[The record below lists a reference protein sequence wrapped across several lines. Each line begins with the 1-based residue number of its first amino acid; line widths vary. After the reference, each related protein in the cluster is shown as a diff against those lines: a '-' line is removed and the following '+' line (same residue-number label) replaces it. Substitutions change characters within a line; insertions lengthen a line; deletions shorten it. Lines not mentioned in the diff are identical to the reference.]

1 VKIAPPAQLSAGG
14 LGPNLRS
21 APLWERWPTGQT
33 GHKTKQDKMKSKQ
46 TQYWNVK
53 HVTKIAFLGAIIAS
67 FATNIA
73 FADNPQLQER
83 LSLQRAMDAKIRGV
97 PTIGVYS
104 NRNGLSNATDNE
116 RPVVRLH
123 IHMNAHGQTFAAYES
138 AK

>member
-1 VKIAPPAQLSAGG
+1 
-14 LGPNLRS
+14 
-21 APLWERWPTGQT
+21 
-33 GHKTKQDKMKSKQ
+33 MK
-46 TQYWNVK
+46 
-53 HVTKIAFLGAIIAS
+53 HITKIAFLGAIIAS

-104 NRNGLSNATDNE
+104 NRNGLSGTTNNE
-116 RPVVRLH
+116 RSVGRLN

-138 AK
+138 GK